1 MILGVLF
8 KVGCSV
14 MAWVEIISLFLTLM
28 NTVAKCCLLREQNQQ
43 AKKRKGS

>member
-1 MILGVLF
+1 MILGAIL

-14 MAWVEIISLFLTLM
+14 MAWCEIIISVLAVMKAWGTYLTE
-28 NTVAKCCLLREQNQQ
+28 REKNRQ